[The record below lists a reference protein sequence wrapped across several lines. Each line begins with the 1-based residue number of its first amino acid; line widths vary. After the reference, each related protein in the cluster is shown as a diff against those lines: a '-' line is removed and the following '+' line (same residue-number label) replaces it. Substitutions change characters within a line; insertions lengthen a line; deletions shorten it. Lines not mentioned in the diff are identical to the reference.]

1 MSKRRI
7 LITGGTGQVG
17 TELLRCH
24 WPEDIELVAPARQEL
39 DLCDC
44 DRIKS
49 YIAAGSFSAVINS
62 GAYTAVDR
70 AESDI
75 LTAWKVNAMAPVA
88 IAAATK
94 DSGVPIIHIST
105 DYVFSGAKNSPYLEE
120 DPVAP
125 LGVYGASKEAGEQAV
140 RTGNP
145 RHVILRTAWVY
156 SEHGSNFV
164 KTMLRLAKTVPGIK
178 VVGDQIGSPTSAV
191 DIAKTVQKITLSLIN
206 HDAAPTGTYH
216 FTNAGE
222 ASWFDFASEI
232 FRLRGSLR
240 DTSPVLEEIRT
251 FEYPTAAKRPANS
264 TLSHEKIEADYGVN
278 PRHWKDALSDVMAS
292 LRASEVLREDE
303 R

>member
-7 LITGGTGQVG
+7 LIIGGTGQVG

-44 DRIKS
+44 DRIKN

-70 AESDI
+70 AENDI

-94 DSGVPIIHIST
+94 NSGTPIIHIST
-105 DYVFSGAKNSPYLEE
+105 DYVFNGASNSPYVEE

-145 RHVILRTAWVY
+145 RHVILRTAWVF
-156 SEHGSNFV
+156 SAHGTNFV
-164 KTMLRLAKTVPGIK
+164 KTMLRVADERSLIK
-178 VVGDQIGSPTSAV
+178 VVNDQQGSPTAAA
-191 DIAKTVQKITLSLIN
+191 DIASTLALISRRLI
-206 HDAAPTGTYH
+206 DDEQCPVGTYN
-216 FTNAGE
+216 FVNSGE
-222 ASWFDFASEI
+222 ATWYDFASEI
-232 FRLRGSLR
+232 FRLRRSAGYR
-240 DTSPVLEEIRT
+240 APELEPIRT
-251 FEYPTAAKRPANS
+251 SEYPTPARRPANS
-264 TLSHEKIEADYGVN
+264 RLSTEKIQRHFGVE
-278 PRHWKDALSDVMAS
+278 PREWKSAL
-292 LRASEVLREDE
+292 RQVLTSITH
-303 R
+303 